1 MKEKQYSCI
10 RCQTEILEATYKANE
25 KHCYKCRIK
34 VRNDPEELKAQ
45 LFLNIIFASVA
56 SMLAYVR
63 WGVFGGI
70 LGCFAGFYIGKLYNY
85 VVVRFNLD
93 D

>member
-1 MKEKQYSCI
+1 MKKQYSCV
-10 RCQTEILEATYKANE
+10 RCNAEILEATFKANE
-25 KHCYKCRIK
+25 KNCYKCRRKI
-34 VRNDPEELKAQ
+34 RNDPEELKAQ
-45 LFLNIIFASVA
+45 LFLNIIFAAVA

-63 WGVFGGI
+63 WGVIAGI

-85 VVVRFNLD
+85 IVVRFNLD